1 MRNILLLLLLLIA
14 GTWWMRHNERKRM
27 ERPERN
33 ERNERDER
41 MRTSPGSGGRTT
53 ARQSL
58 PPAERMV
65 RCSECDTYLPES
77 ESLAGPGDKHF
88 CSAAHRDAHLA
99 REHRA

>member
-14 GTWWMRHNERKRM
+14 GTWWMRHNERKRNT

-33 ERNERDER
+33 ER
-41 MRTSPGSGGRTT
+41 MRTSPGSGARTT
-53 ARQSL
+53 VSQSL

-77 ESLAGPGDKHF
+77 EAIAGVDGKHF
-88 CSAAHRDAHLA
+88 CSGAHRDAHLA
-99 REHRA
+99 RERRA

>member
-14 GTWWMRHNERKRM
+14 GTWWMRHNERKRNAG
-27 ERPERN
+27 RPGQN
-33 ERNERDER
+33 ER
-41 MRTSPGSGGRTT
+41 MRTPPGGEGRTS

-77 ESLAGPGDKHF
+77 ESLAGAGGTHF
-88 CSAAHRDAHLA
+88 CSAAHRDAYLT
-99 REHRA
+99 REHRV

>member
-14 GTWWMRHNERKRM
+14 GTWWMRHNERKRNA

-33 ERNERDER
+33 ER
-41 MRTSPGSGGRTT
+41 MRTSPGDGQTT
-53 ARQSL
+53 ARASL

-77 ESLAGPGDKHF
+77 ESLSGAGGKHF
-88 CSAAHRDAHLA
+88 CGTAHRDAYLA